1 MRTRHLYFTSL
12 VKSSFRFSFSHFRFC
27 EQSIP
32 YLCSDMDSS
41 NFFALSSSPI
51 FIAFSF
57 FLQGME
63 VQVLDLSS
71 DSEGEVSAHSPDHK
85 RPSQQ
90 PGVDPNRR
98 VGDNGSSAVDS
109 LFEEAGAARPPRHP
123 SDALNK
129 GKEKVVDVESVESP
143 KHGGESLGA
152 AGRVLGAGSDPWSAL
167 VSKCKAGDSGNNGT
181 ECWDSWGDWGDQ
193 LTNSAPVARLG
204 SERTGFHETY
214 ELRGTHQLHSDSS
227 AFSDQWKGILG
238 ASPADPVNSLWYS
251 RDTSMKD
258 SEDETLSQ
266 RSVSVRE
273 ISSCDYFL
281 TEDSSSSWLSKVKG
295 LNFPLPDEHQLRTRQ
310 IENDEM
316 FARRL
321 QEQLNQQQPG
331 SQHSEAV
338 VTLDYSSLNV
348 LFPFGVF
355 SILIGFAVCVYVGM

>member
-1 MRTRHLYFTSL
+1 
-12 VKSSFRFSFSHFRFC
+12 
-27 EQSIP
+27 
-32 YLCSDMDSS
+32 
-41 NFFALSSSPI
+41 
-51 FIAFSF
+51 
-57 FLQGME
+57 ME

-71 DSEGEVSAHSPDHK
+71 NSEGEVSAHSPDHK
-85 RPSQQ
+85 RPSQK

-123 SDALNK
+123 NNTLNK
-129 GKEKVVDVESVESP
+129 GKEKVIDVESVGSP

-181 ECWDSWGDWGDQ
+181 TCWDSWGDQ
-193 LTNSAPVARLG
+193 LTNSAPVACLG
-204 SERTGFHETY
+204 
-214 ELRGTHQLHSDSS
+214 DSS

-238 ASPADPVNSLWYS
+238 ASPADPVNSLWCS

-266 RSVSVRE
+266 RSVSIRE

-316 FARRL
+316 FACRL